1 VSNDDYLMIPLD
13 VLEEATSNIPLEV
26 PSGGDVGKWNEVLL
40 VQGSQVTATKDGKK
54 TIIEV
59 AFKVADNGS
68 PQNATKTFKHSF
80 FLTKDSLRD
89 RHQLAVDAGTK
100 MNLRIVTELAR
111 SIGLPVD
118 GRLIASFNGMN
129 PDLVAGGPILAR
141 ISIKRDDE
149 SDPGSTKRFNIN
161 GFSKPK

>member
-1 VSNDDYLMIPLD
+1 MTDEALFIPLD
-13 VLEEATSNIPLEV
+13 VLEEATSNIPLTP
-26 PSGGDVGKWNEVLL
+26 PSGADTEKWNEVLL

-54 TIIEV
+54 TIVEV
-59 AFKVADNGS
+59 SFKVADNGS
-68 PQNATKTFKHSF
+68 PQNATKQFKHSF

-89 RHQLAVDAGTK
+89 RAQLAGDVGTK
-100 MNLRIVTELAR
+100 QNLRIVSELAR
-111 SIGLPVD
+111 AIGLPVD
-118 GRLIASFNGMN
+118 GKLIAAFNGMN

-161 GFSKPK
+161 GFSRPK